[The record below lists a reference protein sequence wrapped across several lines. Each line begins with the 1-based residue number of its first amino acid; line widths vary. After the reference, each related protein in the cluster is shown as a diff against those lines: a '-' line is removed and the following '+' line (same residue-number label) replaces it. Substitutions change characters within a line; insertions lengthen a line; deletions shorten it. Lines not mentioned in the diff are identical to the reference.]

1 MRCCWLSQAC
11 SLQTPR
17 DGRNTPV
24 CLGWMFWEGLHH
36 RLRSINNS
44 NASTAARMPP
54 KCKRHINPVTPFLA
68 FHSAVVSLLAKS
80 TQKQSKQWKPFF
92 FISTAGAQISRE
104 IVFNILSPSFT
115 EEMLPHFLCALVLQK
130 VRPACAYLL
139 LVICYSDVSSFKG
152 PISVLLW

>member
-1 MRCCWLSQAC
+1 MLPYFFPPLDEVLLIKLEQRRC

-80 TQKQSKQWKPFF
+80 TQKQSKQ
-92 FISTAGAQISRE
+92 
-104 IVFNILSPSFT
+104 
-115 EEMLPHFLCALVLQK
+115 
-130 VRPACAYLL
+130 
-139 LVICYSDVSSFKG
+139 
-152 PISVLLW
+152 